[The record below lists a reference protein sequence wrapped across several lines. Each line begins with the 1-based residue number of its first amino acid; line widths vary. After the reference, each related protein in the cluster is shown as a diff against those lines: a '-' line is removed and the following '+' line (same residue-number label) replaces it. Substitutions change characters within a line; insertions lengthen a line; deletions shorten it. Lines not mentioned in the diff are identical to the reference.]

1 MATKVAI
8 NGFGRIGML
17 AAKVIAGRDDLELVA
32 INATGAPDQIEYL
45 LKYDSVHGRFDG
57 VKLIDDKTIK
67 IGKNTVKIN
76 STRDPAEADFGAATV
91 LIECTGKFLTKEKAA
106 AHLRGNI
113 KKVVLSA
120 PAKDDTPT
128 YVIGVNHTQYK
139 GETIISNASCTTNCL
154 APLAKVLHEA
164 FGIENGLMTTVHSY
178 TNDQNILDVKH
189 PADRRRARAAAVN
202 MIPTTTGA
210 AKAVGLVLPELAGKL
225 NGFSIRVPTPDV
237 SVVDLTVNLKKGVTK
252 DQVNDAVRAAANGAF
267 KGLIIVDEDK
277 CVSSD
282 FIGCPAS
289 TIYVPDT
296 TQVVGEKLVKVLAW
310 YDNEWGYTNRLID
323 MTAFVAAN

>member
-1 MATKVAI
+1 MSVKVAI

-17 AAKVIAGRDDLELVA
+17 AAKVIAGRNDLELVA
-32 INATGAPDQIEYL
+32 INATGAPDMIEYL
-45 LKYDSVHGRFDG
+45 LKYDSVHGRFEG
-57 VKLIDDKTIK
+57 VKLLDEKTIR
-67 IGKNTVKIN
+67 IGKNEVKIN
-76 STRDPAEADFGAATV
+76 STRDPNETDFGEATA
-91 LIECTGKFLTKEKAA
+91 LIESTGKFLTKEKAG
-106 AHLRGNI
+106 AHLRNNV

-139 GETIISNASCTTNCL
+139 GENIVSNASCTTNCL
-154 APLAKVLHEA
+154 APIAKVINDN

-189 PADRRRARAAAVN
+189 PSDRRRARAAALN

-237 SVVDLTVNLKKGVTK
+237 SVVDLTVNLKKSASK
-252 DQVNDAVRAAANGAF
+252 EAINEAIKAAANGAF
-267 KGLIIVDEDK
+267 KGLILIDEDK

-282 FIGCPAS
+282 FITCPAS
-289 TIYVPDT
+289 AIFAPDS
-296 TQVVGEKLVKVLAW
+296 TQLIGDKFAKVLAW
-310 YDNEWGYTNRLID
+310 YDNEWGYTNRLVD
-323 MTAFVAAN
+323 MVTYVGTH

>member
-1 MATKVAI
+1 MSVKVAI

-17 AAKVIAGRDDLELVA
+17 AAKAIAGRNDLELVA
-32 INATGAPDQIEYL
+32 INATGAPDMIEYL
-45 LKYDSVHGRFDG
+45 LKYDSVHGRFEG
-57 VKLIDDKTIK
+57 VKLLDEKTIK

-76 STRDPAEADFGAATV
+76 STRDPNETDFGEATV
-91 LIECTGKFLTKEKAA
+91 LIESTGKFLTKEKAG
-106 AHLRGNI
+106 AHLRNNV

-139 GETIISNASCTTNCL
+139 GESIVSNASCTTNCL
-154 APLAKVLHEA
+154 APIAKVINDS

-189 PADRRRARAAAVN
+189 PSDRRRARAAALN
-202 MIPTTTGA
+202 IIPTTTGA

-237 SVVDLTVNLKKGVTK
+237 SVVDLTVNLKKSASK
-252 DQVNDAVRAAANGAF
+252 EAINEALKAAANGAF
-267 KGLIIVDEDK
+267 KGLILIDEDK

-282 FIGCPAS
+282 FITCPAS
-289 TIYVPDT
+289 AIFAPDS
-296 TQVVGEKLVKVLAW
+296 TQLIGDKFAKVLAW
-310 YDNEWGYTNRLID
+310 YDNEWGYTNRLVD
-323 MTAFVAAN
+323 MVAYVGTH

>member
-1 MATKVAI
+1 MAVKVAI

-32 INATGAPDQIEYL
+32 INATGAPDMIEYL
-45 LKYDSVHGRFDG
+45 LKYDSVHGRFEG
-57 VKLIDDKTIK
+57 VKLIDEKTIK
-67 IGKNTVKIN
+67 IGKNTVRIN
-76 STRDPAEADFGAATV
+76 SSREPSELDFGEATV
-91 LIECTGKFLTKEKAA
+91 LIESTGKFLTKEKAS
-106 AHLRGNI
+106 AHLRNNV

-139 GETIISNASCTTNCL
+139 GESVISNASCTTNCL
-154 APLAKVLHEA
+154 APIAKVIHEA
-164 FGIENGLMTTVHSY
+164 FGIESGLMTTVHSY

-189 PADRRRARAAAVN
+189 PSDRRRARAAALN

-210 AKAVGLVLPELAGKL
+210 AKAVGLVLPELKGKL

-237 SVVDLTVNLKKGVTK
+237 SVVDLTVNLSKSVTK
-252 DQVNDAVRAAANGAF
+252 ESLNDVVRLAANGAF
-267 KGLIIVDEDK
+267 KGLIIIDEDK

-282 FIGCPAS
+282 FITCPAS
-289 TIYVPDT
+289 SIFVPDT
-296 TQVVGEKLVKVLAW
+296 TQVIGDKFAKVLAW

-323 MTAFVAAN
+323 MVSYVGTH